1 MLPKART
8 DARLPAP
15 LYAYQLKQ
23 VGIDIDPKLL
33 MQRAQLEFMETRS
46 AMQQLAPLV
55 VKDKGLKVAD
65 PSDPVAVIRALKA
78 DKIADD
84 HLEGH
89 YRKVIDAID
98 PLIREHAIVDVP
110 QRAMQMRLGS
120 AAESAASP
128 RRISCRRR
136 WSTTPGSRAPSCC
149 RWATRRRARAHSTT
163 ISTSVRQHGR

>member
-1 MLPKART
+1 M
-8 DARLPAP
+8 
-15 LYAYQLKQ
+15 
-23 VGIDIDPKLL
+23 
-33 MQRAQLEFMETRS
+33 
-46 AMQQLAPLV
+46 
-55 VKDKGLKVAD
+55 
-65 PSDPVAVIRALKA
+65 AVIRALKA

-110 QRAMQMRLGS
+110 KRAMQMRLGS

-128 RRISCRRR
+128 APHFLPAPLVNN
-136 WSTTPGSRAPSCC
+136 TGSRAPSCF

-163 ISTSVRQHGR
+163 TSTSVRRRGR